1 MQGHGGDGQ
10 AGLLPQPAHLHQV
23 DEALHVLLHLGQAAQ
38 AVQLGE
44 QFLQGGLG
52 LRRRGGFLRRPLV
65 RLGRL
70 LGGLLWGSGAAGDEL
85 VRLQGGAVSGQ
96 AVLSAQLQQNV
107 GAGVD
112 KAGLGLADHVVHRR
126 EQQEDEGRLV
136 GKAPGQSGALPPVV
150 VPQGLEEGGGLKQ
163 VVVGH
168 AGGHLPVQG
177 GGGEVF
183 SRVDGVVELHMLGC
197 DGLGV
202 VRLPHPQGAVLEEGV
217 RLPVEGLA
225 QCGVGNPPP
234 EGGDG
239 LAVLLMDLGGG
250 HGSWLHPGS
259 SPLRRLAEAC
269 FHRPRC

>member
-38 AVQLGE
+38 AVQLSQE
-44 QFLQGGLG
+44 LLQSGLG
-52 LRRRGGFLRRPLV
+52 LRRKGFRFPLIP
-65 RLGRL
+65 LGRL
-70 LGGLLWGSGAAGDEL
+70 LGGLLRGSGSTGDEL

-112 KAGLGLADHVVHRR
+112 KAGLGLADHIVHRR

-183 SRVDGVVELHMLGC
+183 SRVDGVVELHMLGR